1 MTCYVVGNSKNTG
14 PLSSPEIKNMK
25 WMQLWISVRQNRKL
39 STVVLLLRYLLG
51 FAFIP
56 SGMKK
61 ILGERFTS
69 IGLDNPVGFF
79 FEGLYRSGSYWN
91 FLGWGQLVATF
102 LLMTQRFSTL
112 GNLIFFFIVTNI
124 CAITVFMHFHGT
136 WLITSLMLFAS
147 LCLLLWDFHKLQFL
161 FQKDNFTARVSF
173 EDLPTYNTRWE
184 IIGLIL
190 FMLSV
195 SGSLAIIWG

>member
-1 MTCYVVGNSKNTG
+1 MCTCQEADLKYTG
-14 PLSSPEIKNMK
+14 TLSSPQINIMK

-69 IGLDNPVGFF
+69 IGLNDPIGFF
-79 FEGLYRSGSYWN
+79 FEGLYRSGYYWN
-91 FLGWGQLVATF
+91 FLGWGQLLAAF
-102 LLMTQRFSTL
+102 LLMTQRFSTI

-124 CAITVFMHFHGT
+124 TD
-136 WLITSLMLFAS
+136 SKS
-147 LCLLLWDFHKLQFL
+147 KNFL
-161 FQKDNFTARVSF
+161 K
-173 EDLPTYNTRWE
+173 
-184 IIGLIL
+184 
-190 FMLSV
+190 
-195 SGSLAIIWG
+195 

>member
-1 MTCYVVGNSKNTG
+1 
-14 PLSSPEIKNMK
+14 
-25 WMQLWISVRQNRKL
+25 MQLWISVRQNRKL

-91 FLGWGQLVATF
+91 FLGWGQLVVAF